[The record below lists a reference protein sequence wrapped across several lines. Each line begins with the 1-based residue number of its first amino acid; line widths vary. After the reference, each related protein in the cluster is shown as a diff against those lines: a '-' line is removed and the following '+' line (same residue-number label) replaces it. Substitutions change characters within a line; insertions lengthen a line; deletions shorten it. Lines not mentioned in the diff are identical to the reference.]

1 MRAVVQRVS
10 SARVE
15 VDGRV
20 AGEIGPGLMV
30 LLGVGQADAQADA
43 DWLADKVA
51 GLRVFPDA
59 AGKLNLSLT
68 DIAGQVL
75 VVSQFTLWGDC
86 AKGKRPSFSRAAQPE
101 PAQALYERVVARL
114 RERGLTVATGV
125 FGAMMDVH
133 LTNQG
138 PVTLLIDSEKTF

>member
-10 SARVE
+10 RARVE

-20 AGEIGPGLMV
+20 AGEIGPGLLV

-43 DWLADKVA
+43 DWLADKIA
-51 GLRVFPDA
+51 GLRIFPDA
-59 AGKLNLSLT
+59 AGKLNLALREVG
-68 DIAGQVL
+68 GQVL

-86 AKGKRPSFSRAAQPE
+86 ARGNRPGFSRAAAPE
-101 PAQALYERVVARL
+101 PAQALYRRFVERL
-114 RERGLTVATGV
+114 GDKGLTVATGV

-138 PVTLLIDSEKTF
+138 PVTLLIDSEKSF